1 MISKHDEHLTSQYL
15 SDHSIYV
22 IKHVSSDY
30 KQLCVFRISKA
41 TIESNK
47 QKN

>member
-1 MISKHDEHLTSQYL
+1 MISKHDEHLTSLCL
-15 SDHSIYV
+15 SDPSIYV